1 MYGLTKQEWQDLV
14 LSVNVRKAN
23 RRLNPYNAGL
33 LIEKALKTTTPANL
47 SSELNF
53 KDLTTFDKI
62 RGIARSPEEF
72 GSLIDWGNRRG
83 FLSMSTA
90 SELLRLDGTSNVVL
104 KEIFRKAIECE
115 LTKEEARQV
124 IQIFKRSKKNP
135 LEAFE
140 EAFNTRPIIQ
150 KSVLIL
156 GSLLSSEAKNKA
168 EASINESG
176 MRKIY
181 ATFARHFP
189 DISFQSFKINSPRFS
204 LLLSEENEKL
214 LKKSIDPLSVE
225 EVITKTIEEM

>member
-1 MYGLTKQEWQDLV
+1 
-14 LSVNVRKAN
+14 
-23 RRLNPYNAGL
+23 
-33 LIEKALKTTTPANL
+33 
-47 SSELNF
+47 
-53 KDLTTFDKI
+53 
-62 RGIARSPEEF
+62 
-72 GSLIDWGNRRG
+72 
-83 FLSMSTA
+83 MSTA
-90 SELLRLDGTSNVVL
+90 SELLRLDGTSNDVL

-140 EAFNTRPIIQ
+140 EALNTRPIIQ

-214 LKKSIDPLSVE
+214 LKKSINPLSVE
-225 EVITKTIEEM
+225 EGITKTIEEM